1 MTIQN
6 LAIQITFA
14 TSLIVNCDGSSEP
27 EVRCSTLSF
36 PLSQKLMIKVAD
48 TPHKVTERIA
58 VMPLLGN
65 FSVIAGILPAGI

>member
-48 TPHKVTERIA
+48 TPHKVTERDSGHA
-58 VMPLLGN
+58 
-65 FSVIAGILPAGI
+65 SVGQF